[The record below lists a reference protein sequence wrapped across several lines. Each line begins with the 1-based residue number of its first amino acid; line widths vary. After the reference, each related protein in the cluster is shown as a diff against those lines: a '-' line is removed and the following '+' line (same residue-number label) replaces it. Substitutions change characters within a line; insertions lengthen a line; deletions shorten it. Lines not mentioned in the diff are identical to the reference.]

1 MPGIFCSYRRRI
13 TGGYAGHLRTS
24 LSEIYRDDHISM
36 DIEIE
41 PGEDFERWIKQRV
54 ASCDVLLAIL
64 GPGWATVTDGE
75 GNLRLH
81 DPHDYAR
88 VEIEEG
94 LQRGVPII
102 PVLVGDAIPPTAAE
116 LPPSLA
122 PLAKLQAI
130 EISDERWEYDV
141 QRLARAI
148 ERQTDGRIPKIAAL
162 APLPARPP
170 AAEPLP
176 QVKKHER
183 IDIEDFEIEIGPSKP
198 IEIDVGVLEAEPP
211 RVDVDVDVATAP
223 RPIHPR
229 PDDPAPQPARD
240 RAKPFVI
247 WGWILGTIGAFV
259 VPLFAPI
266 VAIVFGSLVIS
277 RSDGR
282 RTGTGVAIIIV
293 AILCGA
299 SALAVLTAGGY

>member
-1 MPGIFCSYRRRI
+1 MPGIFFSYRRFI

-24 LSEIYRDDHISM
+24 LCEIYREDHISM

-88 VEIEEG
+88 IEIEEG

-102 PVLVGDAIPPTAAE
+102 PVLVGDAKMPAASD

-122 PLAKLQAI
+122 PLSRVHAI
-130 EISDERWEYDV
+130 EISDERWDYDV

-148 ERQTDGRIPKIAAL
+148 ENQTAGRIPKVGAVARVPDR
-162 APLPARPP
+162 APPD
-170 AAEPLP
+170 EPLP
-176 QVKKHER
+176 PLSPDRER
-183 IDIEDFEIEIGPSKP
+183 IDIGDDFDIEFGPSKDP
-198 IEIDVGVLEAEPP
+198 IEIDVGVLDP
-211 RVDVDVDVATAP
+211 
-223 RPIHPR
+223 
-229 PDDPAPQPARD
+229 DPAPFEIAAGPGQEHQPADRPPPPARD
-240 RAKPFVI
+240 RVKPFVI
-247 WGWILGTIGAFV
+247 WGWILGTIGALIIPF
-259 VPLFAPI
+259 LAI
-266 VAIVFGSLVIS
+266 VAIVFGSMVIS
-277 RSDGR
+277 RSRGR

-293 AILCGA
+293 SIFCGA
-299 SALAVLTAGGY
+299 LGIAFAIAAGGY

>member
-130 EISDERWEYDV
+130 EISDERWGYDV

-148 ERQTDGRIPKIAAL
+148 ERQTEGRIPKIAAL
-162 APLPARPP
+162 APLPERPP

-211 RVDVDVDVATAP
+211 RVDVATAP
-223 RPIHPR
+223 RPIYPR

-247 WGWILGTIGAFV
+247 WGWILGTIGALIIPF
-259 VPLFAPI
+259 LAI
-266 VAIVFGSLVIS
+266 VAIVFGSMVIS
-277 RSDGR
+277 RSRGR

-293 AILCGA
+293 SIFCGA
-299 SALAVLTAGGY
+299 LGIAFAIAAGGY